1 MFDPSKPL
9 HQSLE
14 DQCVATRAI
23 VDEIYRDYLSEMV
36 RFLDAQFEL
45 LDLTFWT
52 THSDEF
58 SGRGPAQTILYSAL
72 HKNAFLFFSS
82 VDLTRRGLYGP
93 ACTLLRP
100 ILESLAIAKYCA
112 LAKDTTI
119 FDAWRRGEHVSLTN
133 QVLNRIDRPSVDE
146 LKTLWNGLN
155 KMAHASIYS
164 QQISSDFG
172 SIKKELHSTL
182 AIIRMLLVFKYHLLT
197 RHFLTPTALYYTAS
211 YGDKPKLDGARQ
223 RAREMAA
230 KFRKSFGKAGRQFL
244 RECCARWQLKPVKKS
259 GQASGRG

>member
-23 VDEIYRDYLSEMV
+23 ADDIYRDYLSEIE

-72 HKNAFLFFSS
+72 HKNAFLFFAS

-100 ILESLAIAKYCA
+100 VLEALAIAKYCA
-112 LAKDTTI
+112 LSNDTTV
-119 FDAWRRGEHVSLTN
+119 FETWRSGEYVSLTN
-133 QVLNRIDRPSVDE
+133 QVLNRIGRPGIGEVRR
-146 LKTLWNGLN
+146 LWKGLN
-155 KMAHASIYS
+155 NMAHASIYS

-172 SIKKELHSTL
+172 SIKKELHNTL
-182 AIIRMLLVFKYHLLT
+182 VIIRMLLVFNYHLLT
-197 RHFLTPTALYYTAS
+197 RHFLTPTTLYYTGS
-211 YGDKPKLDGARQ
+211 YGDKAKLDSARQ
-223 RAREMAA
+223 RAREMARQI
-230 KFRKSFGKAGRQFL
+230 RKSFAKDGRQFL
-244 RECCARWQLKPVKKS
+244 RECCASWQLKPVKKP
-259 GQASGRG
+259 GQPSGRG